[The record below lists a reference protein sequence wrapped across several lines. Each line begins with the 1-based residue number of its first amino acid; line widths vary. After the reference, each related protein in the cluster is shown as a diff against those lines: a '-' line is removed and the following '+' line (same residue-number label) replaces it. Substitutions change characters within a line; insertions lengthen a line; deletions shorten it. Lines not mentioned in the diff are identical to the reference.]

1 MKAKKIQSPDDID
14 ISTQRMS
21 YKDTDVADHIFQ
33 CSGIPFQRRRHKHAI
48 LKVHPHTY
56 LYISFLFLFLLFV
69 LVSLCLQMCIYD
81 RQMHKHIFRWLL
93 VKVLSFSDGFR
104 RF

>member
-1 MKAKKIQSPDDID
+1 MKAKKNQSPDDID

-48 LKVHPHTY
+48 L
-56 LYISFLFLFLLFV
+56 
-69 LVSLCLQMCIYD
+69 
-81 RQMHKHIFRWLL
+81 
-93 VKVLSFSDGFR
+93 
-104 RF
+104 